1 MQLTGKNIVAGN
13 FYSSGATHFRAV
25 DPSTGNEL
33 DPVVYNASSNEIDEA
48 IEGASAAFTTY
59 AKMSGA
65 QKAQLLEAIA
75 AEISSEEENLVKRV
89 DLETGLGE
97 VRLRNEL
104 KRKIKKAALASC
116 LNASTPIM
124 LAAETFLPA
133 AGGGVLGR
141 KKL

>member
-33 DPVVYNASSNEIDEA
+33 DPVFYNASSSEIDEA
-48 IEGASAAFTTY
+48 IEGATAAFTTY
-59 AKMSGA
+59 AKMSGV
-65 QKAQLLEAIA
+65 QKAQLMEAIA
-75 AEISSEEENLVKRV
+75 AEILSEEENLVKRV

-104 KRKIKKAALASC
+104 KRT
-116 LNASTPIM
+116 LN
-124 LAAETFLPA
+124 
-133 AGGGVLGR
+133 
-141 KKL
+141 